1 MDWSKLNMDEIYY
14 YCKDTSSLSFF
25 DCSPFGL
32 QMEDIIMIFY
42 YYGIE
47 KFSVK
52 DIQEFYNIMQIP
64 KMKSE
69 GIIKPIPS
77 KIQKIASRMKNIK
90 RIDDNTFQIVSGNF
104 GLYFE
109 FDTSLYAAEIKRGYQ
124 ENKIKVTLS
133 GQV

>member
-32 QMEDIIMIFY
+32 RMEDIIMIFY

-47 KFSVK
+47 NFSVK

-77 KIQKIASRMKNIK
+77 KIQKVASRMKNLK
-90 RIDDNTFQIVSGNF
+90 RIDDNTFQIVSDKF

-124 ENKIKVTLS
+124 ENKIKFTLS
-133 GQV
+133 G

>member
-47 KFSVK
+47 NFSVK

-77 KIQKIASRMKNIK
+77 KIQKVASRMKNLK
-90 RIDDNTFQIVSGNF
+90 RIDDNTFQIVSDKF

-124 ENKIKVTLS
+124 ENKIKFTLS
-133 GQV
+133 G

>member
-47 KFSVK
+47 NFSVK
-52 DIQEFYNIMQIP
+52 DIQEFYNIMQIQ
-64 KMKSE
+64 KMKIE
-69 GIIKPIPS
+69 GIINPIPS
-77 KIQKIASRMKNIK
+77 KIQKVDIRNKKLK
-90 RIDDNTFQIVSGNF
+90 RIDDNTFQIVSDKF

-124 ENKIKVTLS
+124 ENKIKFTLS
-133 GQV
+133 G

>member
-77 KIQKIASRMKNIK
+77 KIQKVASRMKNIK

-104 GLYFE
+104 GLYFK
-109 FDTSLYAAEIKRGYQ
+109 FDTSSYAAEIKRGYQ
-124 ENKIKVTLS
+124 ENKIKVAIS
-133 GQV
+133 GQD

>member
-1 MDWSKLNMDEIYY
+1 MVWSKLNMDEIYY

-47 KFSVK
+47 NFSVK

-77 KIQKIASRMKNIK
+77 KIQKVASRMKNLK
-90 RIDDNTFQIVSGNF
+90 RIDDNTFQIVSDKF

-124 ENKIKVTLS
+124 ENKIKFTLS
-133 GQV
+133 G

>member
-1 MDWSKLNMDEIYY
+1 
-14 YCKDTSSLSFF
+14 
-25 DCSPFGL
+25 
-32 QMEDIIMIFY
+32 MIFY

-47 KFSVK
+47 NFSVK

-77 KIQKIASRMKNIK
+77 KIQKVASRMKNLK
-90 RIDDNTFQIVSGNF
+90 RIDDNTFQIVSDKF

-124 ENKIKVTLS
+124 ESKIKFTLS
-133 GQV
+133 G

>member
-1 MDWSKLNMDEIYY
+1 MDWSKWNMDEIYY

-47 KFSVK
+47 NFSVK

-77 KIQKIASRMKNIK
+77 KIQKVASRMKNLK
-90 RIDDNTFQIVSGNF
+90 RIDDNTFQIVSDKF

-124 ENKIKVTLS
+124 ENKIKFTLS
-133 GQV
+133 G

>member
-47 KFSVK
+47 NFSVK

-77 KIQKIASRMKNIK
+77 KIQKVASRMKNLK
-90 RIDDNTFQIVSGNF
+90 RINDNTFQIVSDKF

-124 ENKIKVTLS
+124 ENKIKFTLS
-133 GQV
+133 G

>member
-1 MDWSKLNMDEIYY
+1 MDEIYY

-47 KFSVK
+47 NFSVK

-77 KIQKIASRMKNIK
+77 KIQKVASRMKNLK
-90 RIDDNTFQIVSGNF
+90 RIDDNTFQIVSDKF

-124 ENKIKVTLS
+124 ENKIKFTLS
-133 GQV
+133 G